1 MSLDFDVSTT
11 TYVILESPSFHC
23 NCFTEL
29 SRIGLITLYNLSML
43 ETESKLCCGTA
54 PFTAATVRI
63 LANAYG
69 QGLHSLCWRIL
80 RAAHPVRHFKLRPF
94 SVDELG
100 MVFGELRQ
108 SLTTDCVK
116 ISPKYISINTQFC
129 TKSCVLPVCAELC
142 ASTHTVKIVV
152 KTRGVLSQTAT

>member
-29 SRIGLITLYNLSML
+29 SCLGLITLYNLSML
-43 ETESKLCCGTA
+43 ETESKLCCGTV
-54 PFTAATVRI
+54 PFTAATVHI
-63 LANAYG
+63 LANAHG
-69 QGLHSLCWRIL
+69 RGLHSLCWRIL

-108 SLTTDCVK
+108 SLTIDCVK

-129 TKSCVLPVCAELC
+129 TKSYIPSAC
-142 ASTHTVKIVV
+142 
-152 KTRGVLSQTAT
+152 